1 MTLSL
6 WRSAL
11 VLGLLS
17 LVGPFAIDMYLPAM
31 PEIVA
36 DLAVDETAIQAT
48 ITAYFVGFGLA
59 QMVYGPW
66 ADQAGRK
73 LPIYVGLLVF
83 LAGSVGAAM
92 AGTAVELTAWRFL
105 QGLGGASLM
114 VLPRAIIRDLHTG
127 AAATKLMAL
136 IMLVISISPMLAPLA
151 GSFVVPV
158 FGWRA
163 IFFILCGG
171 ALLSLLVTGT
181 MLPET
186 LAKSDRV
193 PFNLRAL
200 FRGMRTLILD
210 RQFLSLTF
218 VGAFGMASFFVFIAS
233 AAFVYRDQYGLGP
246 TEFAIAFAVNAVGF
260 FGACQ
265 LAAPLA
271 ERFGLTFV
279 IRIGTAF
286 FAGSATVLLAL
297 LLTTETHLFVL
308 IAFLLCANAGFGLAL
323 PTTMVMALDEHGAI
337 AGLAS
342 SFGGTLQMLTGGL
355 MIVVTGPFFDGTA
368 IPMVAVIAFCAVT
381 SFALTFL
388 VRARF

>member
-1 MTLSL
+1 MTPSL

-17 LVGPFAIDMYLPAM
+17 MVGPFAIDMYLPAM

-36 DLAVDETAIQAT
+36 DFGVSERVIQAT
-48 ITAYFVGFGLA
+48 ITAYFIGFGLA

-73 LPIYVGLLVF
+73 LPIYVGLMVF
-83 LAGSVGAAM
+83 LAGSAGAAL
-92 AGTAVELTAWRFL
+92 AGTAMELTAWRFL
-105 QGLGGASLM
+105 QGLGAAALM
-114 VLPRAIIRDLHTG
+114 VLPRAIIRDLYTG

-136 IMLVISISPMLAPLA
+136 IMMVISVSPMLAPLA

-158 FGWRA
+158 FGWRT
-163 IFFILCGG
+163 IFVIIGVG
-171 ALLSLLVTGT
+171 ALLSLAVTGAF
-181 MLPET
+181 LSET
-186 LAKSDRV
+186 LPKAQRV

-200 FRGMRTLILD
+200 VRGMRTLILD
-210 RQFLSLTF
+210 RQFLALTF

-246 TEFAIAFAVNAVGF
+246 TEFALAFAVNAVGF

-265 LAAPLA
+265 LAGPLA
-271 ERFGLTFV
+271 ERLGLTIV

-286 FAGSATVLLAL
+286 FAVSASILLAL
-297 LLTTETHLFVL
+297 LLTTEVNLFVL
-308 IAFLLCANAGFGLAL
+308 VGFLLCANAGFGLAL

-355 MIVVTGPFFDGTA
+355 MIVATGPFFDGTA
-368 IPMVAVIAFCAVT
+368 IPMVSVIALCAT
-381 SFALTFL
+381 ASFALTL
-388 VRARF
+388 VVRSRF

>member
-36 DLAVDETAIQAT
+36 DLGVDETAIQAT
-48 ITAYFVGFGLA
+48 ITAYFIGFGLA

-73 LPIYVGLLVF
+73 LPIYVGLMVF
-83 LAGSVGAAM
+83 LAGSVGAALS
-92 AGTAVELTAWRFL
+92 GTAMELTAWRFL
-105 QGLGGASLM
+105 QGLGGAALM

-200 FRGMRTLILD
+200 FSGMRTLIFD
-210 RQFLSLTF
+210 RQFLALTF

-265 LAAPLA
+265 LAGPLA
-271 ERFGLTFV
+271 ERFGLTVV

-286 FAGSATVLLAL
+286 FAASATILLAL
-297 LLTTETHLFVL
+297 LLTTEVHLFVV
-308 IAFLLCANAGFGLAL
+308 IGFLLCANAGFGLAL
-323 PTTMVMALDEHGAI
+323 PTTMVMALDEHRRRSRG
-337 AGLAS
+337 
-342 SFGGTLQMLTGGL
+342 
-355 MIVVTGPFFDGTA
+355 
-368 IPMVAVIAFCAVT
+368 
-381 SFALTFL
+381 
-388 VRARF
+388 R

>member
-36 DLAVDETAIQAT
+36 DLGVDETAIQAT
-48 ITAYFVGFGLA
+48 ITAYFIGFGLA

-83 LAGSVGAAM
+83 LAGSVGAAL

-105 QGLGGASLM
+105 QGLGGAALM

-200 FRGMRTLILD
+200 FKGMRTLILD

-246 TEFAIAFAVNAVGF
+246 TEFALAFAVNAVGF

-265 LAAPLA
+265 LAGPLA
-271 ERFGLTFV
+271 ERFGLTVV
-279 IRIGTAF
+279 IRLGTAF
-286 FAGSATVLLAL
+286 FAASATILLAL
-297 LLTTETHLFVL
+297 LLTTEVHLFVV
-308 IAFLLCANAGFGLAL
+308 IGFLLCANAGFGLAL

-355 MIVVTGPFFDGTA
+355 MIVATGPFFDGTA
-368 IPMVAVIAFCAVT
+368 IPMVAVIALCACA
-381 SFALTFL
+381 SFLLTL
-388 VRARF
+388 IVRTRF